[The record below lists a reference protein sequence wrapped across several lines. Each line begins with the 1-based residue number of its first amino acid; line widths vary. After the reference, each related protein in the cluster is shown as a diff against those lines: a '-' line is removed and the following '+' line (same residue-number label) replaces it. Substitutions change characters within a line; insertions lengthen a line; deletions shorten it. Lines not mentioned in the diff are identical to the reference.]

1 MQGSLLEEVLA
12 EKKMVT
18 GGSFGSLNFKWI
30 LLAPICQKIHM
41 KHLSGATTAARRTS
55 GCSKECFNLI
65 KECFNIELKLS
76 AAKDCYAASV
86 EYTPS
91 LVVKCSLTL
100 KWCKWGPKIYL
111 FS

>member
-41 KHLSGATTAARRTS
+41 KHLSGATTAAR
-55 GCSKECFNLI
+55 
-65 KECFNIELKLS
+65 
-76 AAKDCYAASV
+76 
-86 EYTPS
+86 
-91 LVVKCSLTL
+91 
-100 KWCKWGPKIYL
+100 
-111 FS
+111 